1 MSIPMSKQSTP
12 HSNLMNAWKVLK
24 TAEHRKAI
32 FLSFLLLISVGLE
45 ILSLGLIMPLIS
57 LLSEDG
63 FADKHPVVV
72 DWLGNPSEF
81 GLVVWA
87 FSALTAVFILKSV
100 FVAWTIWFQRGFSS
114 AIEYRLSKDLFS
126 RYLNHDYLF
135 HVVNNSSE
143 LVRNVGMASQFS
155 ALTVDSVLVLATDGA
170 VLVAIVGFFMFVEP
184 VGTICVLLVLTTIGS
199 LFHQISK
206 SHISRWGNARI
217 AHDGLKI
224 KYMQEGF
231 GAIKDVKVFGV
242 EKFFES
248 RFDEQVKA
256 TTHIGRAYGTV
267 SSLPRIWLEL
277 LTFLA
282 LAVLVIVLVGGGN
295 TLASTLPVL
304 GVFAAGSFRVMPSL
318 NRIIFAVQ
326 NLKYSESITK
336 TLSVDLADS
345 SSLMESSQTIW
356 SLETEV
362 KFTDVSFCYPGVG
375 ESALNN
381 VSLEFKKG
389 NIIGL
394 IGTSGAGKSTIVD
407 LLLGL
412 FPPTSGSITAND
424 VDIQSGLKRWREQ
437 IGYVPQN
444 IYLIDDTLARNI
456 AFGLMDEDIDGD
468 KIDYAIS
475 NSALQQFVET
485 LPLGLE
491 TVVGERG
498 VRLSGGQRQRI
509 GIARALYRNPHI
521 LVLDEATSALDIDT
535 ESAIL
540 NEISELRENRTIIIV
555 AHRLSSLSFCNVVYR
570 LEKGAVHSSGDT
582 QVVSAW
588 IREADVQQKEKGEQ

>member
-1 MSIPMSKQSTP
+1 MSMSKQSTP
-12 HSNLMNAWKVLK
+12 RSNLMNAWKVLN
-24 TAEHRKAI
+24 TEEHRKAI
-32 FLSFLLLISVGLE
+32 LLGFLLLISVGLE

-57 LLSEDG
+57 LLSEEG
-63 FADKHPVVV
+63 FADKHPVILN
-72 DWLGNPSEF
+72 WLGNPSEF
-81 GLVVWA
+81 GLVVRA
-87 FSALTAVFILKSV
+87 FSALAAVFFIKSI

-126 RYLNHDYLF
+126 KYLNQDYLF
-135 HVVNNSSE
+135 HVVTNSSA

-155 ALTVDSVLVLATDGA
+155 ALTIDSVLVLATDGA
-170 VLVAIVGFFMFVEP
+170 VLVAILVFFMFVEP
-184 VGTICVLLVLTTIGS
+184 VGTVCVLIVLATIGY

-206 SHISRWGNARI
+206 SRIAKWGNARVT
-217 AHDGLKI
+217 HDGLKI

-242 EKFFES
+242 EKYFES

-256 TTHIGRAYGTV
+256 TTDIGRAYGTV

-295 TLASTLPVL
+295 TLASTLPIL

-318 NRIIFAVQ
+318 NRIIYAVQ
-326 NLKYSESITK
+326 NLNYSESITE
-336 TLSVDLADS
+336 TLSSDLANS
-345 SSLMESSQTIW
+345 SSLMEARQTTW
-356 SLETEV
+356 PLEDEI
-362 KFTDVSFCYPGVG
+362 KFTDVSFCYPGVS
-375 ESALNN
+375 ELALKN
-381 VSLEFKKG
+381 VSLEFKRG
-389 NIIGL
+389 DIAGI

-412 FPPTSGSITAND
+412 FPPTSGFITAND
-424 VDIQSGLKRWREQ
+424 VDIQSGLKIWREQ

-456 AFGLMDEDIDGD
+456 AFGLTDVEIDED
-468 KIDYAIS
+468 KIKYAIS
-475 NSALQQFVET
+475 NSSLQHFVDT

-509 GIARALYRNPHI
+509 GIARALYRNPRI

-535 ESAIL
+535 ESEIL
-540 NEISELRENRTIIIV
+540 NEISELRENKTIVIV

-588 IREADVQQKEKGEQ
+588 IRDAEAQQKEKGK

>member
-1 MSIPMSKQSTP
+1 MSKQSTP
-12 HSNLMNAWKVLK
+12 RSNLMNAWKVLN
-24 TAEHRKAI
+24 TEEHRKAI
-32 FLSFLLLISVGLE
+32 LLSFLLLISVGLE

-57 LLSEDG
+57 LLSEEG
-63 FADKHPVVV
+63 FAEKHPVILN
-72 DWLGNPSEF
+72 WLGNPSEF
-81 GLVVWA
+81 GLVVRA
-87 FSALTAVFILKSV
+87 FSALAAVFFIKSI

-126 RYLNHDYLF
+126 KYLNQDYLF
-135 HVVNNSSE
+135 HVDTNSSA

-155 ALTVDSVLVLATDGA
+155 ALTIDSVLVLATDGA
-170 VLVAIVGFFMFVEP
+170 VLVAILVFFMFVEP
-184 VGTICVLLVLTTIGS
+184 VGTVCVLIVLATIGY

-206 SHISRWGNARI
+206 SRIAKWGNARVT
-217 AHDGLKI
+217 HDGLKI

-242 EKFFES
+242 EKYFES

-256 TTHIGRAYGTV
+256 TTDIGRAYGTV

-295 TLASTLPVL
+295 TLASTLPIL

-318 NRIIFAVQ
+318 NRIIYAVQ
-326 NLKYSESITK
+326 NLNYSESITE
-336 TLSVDLADS
+336 TLSSDLANS
-345 SSLMESSQTIW
+345 SSLIEGSQTTW
-356 SLETEV
+356 PLEDEI
-362 KFTDVSFCYPGVG
+362 KFTDVSFCYPGVI
-375 ESALNN
+375 ELALKN
-381 VSLEFKKG
+381 VSLEFKRG
-389 NIIGL
+389 DIAGI

-412 FPPTSGSITAND
+412 FPPTSGFITAND
-424 VDIQSGLKRWREQ
+424 VDIQSGLKIWREQ

-456 AFGLMDEDIDGD
+456 AFGLTDVEIDQD
-468 KIDYAIS
+468 KINYAIS
-475 NSALQQFVET
+475 NSSLQQFVDT

-509 GIARALYRNPHI
+509 GIARALYRNPRI

-535 ESAIL
+535 ESEIL
-540 NEISELRENRTIIIV
+540 NEISELRESKTIVIV

-588 IREADVQQKEKGEQ
+588 IRDAEAQQKEKGK

>member
-1 MSIPMSKQSTP
+1 MSMSKQSTP
-12 HSNLMNAWKVLK
+12 RSNLMNAWKVLN
-24 TAEHRKAI
+24 TEEHRKAI
-32 FLSFLLLISVGLE
+32 LLSFLLLISVGLE

-57 LLSEDG
+57 LLSEEG
-63 FADKHPVVV
+63 FADKHPVILN
-72 DWLGNPSEF
+72 WLGNPSEF
-81 GLVVWA
+81 GLVVRA
-87 FSALTAVFILKSV
+87 FSALAAVFFIKSI

-126 RYLNHDYLF
+126 KYLNQDYLF
-135 HVVNNSSE
+135 HVDTNSSA

-155 ALTVDSVLVLATDGA
+155 ALTIDSVLVLATDGA
-170 VLVAIVGFFMFVEP
+170 VLVAILVFFMFVEP
-184 VGTICVLLVLTTIGS
+184 VGTVCVLIVLATIGY

-206 SHISRWGNARI
+206 SRIAKWGNARVT
-217 AHDGLKI
+217 HDGLKI

-242 EKFFES
+242 EKYFES

-256 TTHIGRAYGTV
+256 TTDIGRAYGTV

-295 TLASTLPVL
+295 TLASTLPIL

-318 NRIIFAVQ
+318 NRIIYAVQ
-326 NLKYSESITK
+326 NLNYSESITE
-336 TLSVDLADS
+336 TLSSDLANS
-345 SSLMESSQTIW
+345 SSLIEGSQTTW
-356 SLETEV
+356 PLEDEI
-362 KFTDVSFCYPGVG
+362 KFTDVSFCYPGVS
-375 ESALNN
+375 ELALKN
-381 VSLEFKKG
+381 VSLEFKRG
-389 NIIGL
+389 DIAGI

-412 FPPTSGSITAND
+412 FPPTSGFITAND
-424 VDIQSGLKRWREQ
+424 VDIQSGLKIWREQ

-456 AFGLMDEDIDGD
+456 AFGLTDVEIDED
-468 KIDYAIS
+468 KINYAIG
-475 NSALQQFVET
+475 NSSLQHFVDT

-509 GIARALYRNPHI
+509 GIARALYRNPRI

-535 ESAIL
+535 ESEIL
-540 NEISELRENRTIIIV
+540 NEISELRENKTIVIV

-588 IREADVQQKEKGEQ
+588 IRDAEAQQKEKGK

>member
-1 MSIPMSKQSTP
+1 
-12 HSNLMNAWKVLK
+12 MNAWKVLN
-24 TAEHRKAI
+24 TEEHRKAI
-32 FLSFLLLISVGLE
+32 LLSFLLLISVGLE

-57 LLSEDG
+57 LLSEEG
-63 FADKHPVVV
+63 FADKHPVILN
-72 DWLGNPSEF
+72 WLGNPSEF
-81 GLVVWA
+81 GLVVRA
-87 FSALTAVFILKSV
+87 FSALAAVFFIKSI

-126 RYLNHDYLF
+126 KYLNQDYLF
-135 HVVNNSSE
+135 HVDTNSSA

-155 ALTVDSVLVLATDGA
+155 ALTIDSVLVLATDGA
-170 VLVAIVGFFMFVEP
+170 VLVAILVFFMFVEP
-184 VGTICVLLVLTTIGS
+184 VGTVCVLIVLATIGY

-206 SHISRWGNARI
+206 SRIAKWGNARVT
-217 AHDGLKI
+217 HDGLKI

-242 EKFFES
+242 EKYFES

-256 TTHIGRAYGTV
+256 TTDIGRAYGTV

-295 TLASTLPVL
+295 TLASTLPIL

-318 NRIIFAVQ
+318 NRIIYAVQ
-326 NLKYSESITK
+326 NLNYSESITE
-336 TLSVDLADS
+336 TLGSDLANS
-345 SSLMESSQTIW
+345 SSLIEGSQTTW
-356 SLETEV
+356 PLEDEI
-362 KFTDVSFCYPGVG
+362 KFTDVSFCYPGVS
-375 ESALNN
+375 ELALKN
-381 VSLEFKKG
+381 VSLEFKRG
-389 NIIGL
+389 DIAGI

-412 FPPTSGSITAND
+412 FPPTSGFITAND
-424 VDIQSGLKRWREQ
+424 VDIQSGLKIWREQ

-456 AFGLMDEDIDGD
+456 AFGLTDVEIDED
-468 KIDYAIS
+468 KINYAIS
-475 NSALQQFVET
+475 NSSLQHFVDT

-509 GIARALYRNPHI
+509 GIARALYRNPRI

-535 ESAIL
+535 ESEIL
-540 NEISELRENRTIIIV
+540 NEISELRENKTIVIV

-588 IREADVQQKEKGEQ
+588 IRDAEAQQKEKGK

>member
-1 MSIPMSKQSTP
+1 MSMSKQSTP
-12 HSNLMNAWKVLK
+12 RSNLMNAWKVLN
-24 TAEHRKAI
+24 TEEHRKAI
-32 FLSFLLLISVGLE
+32 LLSFLLLISVGLE
-45 ILSLGLIMPLIS
+45 IMSLGLIMPLIS
-57 LLSEDG
+57 LLSEEG
-63 FADKHPVVV
+63 FADKHPVILN
-72 DWLGNPSEF
+72 WLGNPSEF
-81 GLVVWA
+81 GLVVRA
-87 FSALTAVFILKSV
+87 FSALAAVFFIKSI

-126 RYLNHDYLF
+126 KYLNQDYLF
-135 HVVNNSSE
+135 HVVTNSSA

-155 ALTVDSVLVLATDGA
+155 ALTIDSVLVLATDGA
-170 VLVAIVGFFMFVEP
+170 VLVAILVFFMFVEP
-184 VGTICVLLVLTTIGS
+184 VGTVCVLIVLATIGY

-206 SHISRWGNARI
+206 SRIAKWGNARVT
-217 AHDGLKI
+217 HDGLKI

-242 EKFFES
+242 EKYFES

-256 TTHIGRAYGTV
+256 TTDIGRAYGTI

-295 TLASTLPVL
+295 TLASTLPIL

-318 NRIIFAVQ
+318 NRIIYAVQ
-326 NLKYSESITK
+326 NLNYSESITE
-336 TLSVDLADS
+336 TLSSDLANS
-345 SSLMESSQTIW
+345 SSLIEGSQTTW
-356 SLETEV
+356 PLEDEI
-362 KFTDVSFCYPGVG
+362 KFTDVSFCYPGVS
-375 ESALNN
+375 ELALKN
-381 VSLEFKKG
+381 VSLEFKRG
-389 NIIGL
+389 DIAGI

-412 FPPTSGSITAND
+412 FPPTSGFITAND
-424 VDIQSGLKRWREQ
+424 VDIQSGLKIWREQ

-456 AFGLMDEDIDGD
+456 AFGLTDVEIDED
-468 KIDYAIS
+468 KINYAIS
-475 NSALQQFVET
+475 NSSLQHFVDT

-509 GIARALYRNPHI
+509 GIARALYRNPRI

-535 ESAIL
+535 ESEIL
-540 NEISELRENRTIIIV
+540 NEISELRENKTIVIV

-588 IREADVQQKEKGEQ
+588 IRDAEAQQKEKGK

>member
-1 MSIPMSKQSTP
+1 
-12 HSNLMNAWKVLK
+12 MNAWKVLK

>member
-1 MSIPMSKQSTP
+1 
-12 HSNLMNAWKVLK
+12 MNAWKVLN
-24 TAEHRKAI
+24 TEEHRKAI
-32 FLSFLLLISVGLE
+32 LLSFLLLISVGLE

-57 LLSEDG
+57 LLSEEG
-63 FADKHPVVV
+63 FADKHPVILN
-72 DWLGNPSEF
+72 WLGNPSEF
-81 GLVVWA
+81 GLVVRA
-87 FSALTAVFILKSV
+87 FSALAAVFFIKSI

-126 RYLNHDYLF
+126 KYLNQDYLF
-135 HVVNNSSE
+135 HVDTNSSA

-155 ALTVDSVLVLATDGA
+155 ALTIDSVLVLATDGA
-170 VLVAIVGFFMFVEP
+170 VLVAILVFFMFVEP
-184 VGTICVLLVLTTIGS
+184 VGTVCVLIVLATIGY

-206 SHISRWGNARI
+206 SRIAKWGNARVT
-217 AHDGLKI
+217 HDGLKI

-242 EKFFES
+242 EKYFES

-256 TTHIGRAYGTV
+256 TTDIGRAYGTV

-295 TLASTLPVL
+295 TLASTLPIL

-318 NRIIFAVQ
+318 NRIIYAVQ
-326 NLKYSESITK
+326 NLNYSESITE
-336 TLSVDLADS
+336 TLSSDLANS
-345 SSLMESSQTIW
+345 SSLIEGSQTTW
-356 SLETEV
+356 PLEDEI
-362 KFTDVSFCYPGVG
+362 KFTDVSFCYPGVS
-375 ESALNN
+375 ELALKN
-381 VSLEFKKG
+381 VSLEFKRG
-389 NIIGL
+389 DIAGI

-412 FPPTSGSITAND
+412 FPPTSGFITAND
-424 VDIQSGLKRWREQ
+424 VDIQSGLKIWREQ

-456 AFGLMDEDIDGD
+456 AFGLTDVEIDED
-468 KIDYAIS
+468 KINYAIG
-475 NSALQQFVET
+475 NSSLQHFVDT

-509 GIARALYRNPHI
+509 GIARALYRNPRI

-535 ESAIL
+535 ESEIL
-540 NEISELRENRTIIIV
+540 NEISELRENKTIVIV

-588 IREADVQQKEKGEQ
+588 IRDAEAQQKEKGK